1 MQMSRSLVTR
11 LSALGLV
18 AAGTMFACAGAPP
31 VPPTTPAP
39 APSPAKTEASPAAS
53 PLPTTL
59 MPGIGMATSKPN
71 PDPEEDDEAS
81 GPVPP
86 CVKDED
92 CWSKTCCPARAPE
105 ECVHA
110 LKARKCAIVD
120 VSCAKTPMHY
130 TCVCDSGQ
138 CKGRLA
144 PP

>member
-1 MQMSRSLVTR
+1 MARPLVTH
-11 LSALGLV
+11 LSAVGRVAVGALV
-18 AAGTMFACAGAPP
+18 ACASAAP
-31 VPPTTPAP
+31 VPPVTAP
-39 APSPAKTEASPAAS
+39 VTGSAKTEASPARPAA

-59 MPGIGMATSKPN
+59 LPGVGMSASKPK
-71 PDPEEDDEAS
+71 PEVEDDEAN

-86 CVKDED
+86 CAKDED

-110 LKARKCAIVD
+110 LRARRCAIVD

-130 TCVCDSGQ
+130 TCVCDAGA